1 MQTFKDSSGR
11 SWEIDLPIGE
21 VVRIRKASEGRFNL
35 WEPAKDDLA
44 SQLANEM
51 PLFWE
56 LLWFVVEPQA
66 LAKNVTAE
74 EFGKALAAEC
84 LYDSQKKFFSE
95 WHDFFLRLQRPDL
108 AAVVEKLAQYR
119 AKALELVRAKLATG
133 EMEQIDQKVEAKMH
147 TILNEQ
153 FGKLRESLDST
164 LDRTPGGSFGG
175 CDREPSA
182 TAAP

>member
-1 MQTFKDSSGR
+1 
-11 SWEIDLPIGE
+11 
-21 VVRIRKASEGRFNL
+21 
-35 WEPAKDDLA
+35 
-44 SQLANEM
+44 
-51 PLFWE
+51 
-56 LLWFVVEPQA
+56 
-66 LAKNVTAE
+66 
-74 EFGKALAAEC
+74 LAAEC
-84 LYDSQKKFFSE
+84 LYDAQNKFFSE

-119 AKALELVRAKLATG
+119 AKALELVKAKLAAG

-164 LDRTPGGSFGG
+164 LDPSPGGSSGG
-175 CDREPSA
+175 CGREHSA